1 MRRILTFISLICCAM
16 MSMAQ
21 YQDVKEKKAEDNR
34 PLAEFA
40 QQKKVLWNFDWEF
53 STKIVNGK
61 LSNSRLIDLPH
72 DFQFEQPWTK
82 DGGGARG
89 FKPMCEGWYRKTF
102 VAEEAWKGLNVKL
115 DFGGILYYGDV
126 YINGE
131 KVASTDYGYVGLEAD
146 LTKHLKWG
154 EENEVKVYAST
165 GRKGGSRWYTGGGLF
180 RDVYLMLENPTHI
193 ARHGVFVKTAP
204 LSAPEGATIVSSAN
218 SNTKEAPSG
227 AVGGAWSASVQV
239 EVTGWHGHDVT
250 IKARVLDADGKV
262 VGTTEG
268 QMPKF
273 THHTTEEVALPVVQM
288 QDAHL
293 WSPDTPYLYSVDV
306 LVYDGTVLVDSV
318 NESFGLRTLEFSP
331 EFGFKLNGKKIFLQG
346 NSGHHDLGALGA
358 ASYDRA
364 IERMMLQ
371 LKAFGYNT
379 IRCSHNPYSESFT
392 KIADRVGMLIV
403 DELTDKWS
411 GYWGGRQP
419 FTALWPGLIKEWVTR
434 DRNSPS
440 VILWSLGNELQ
451 MREDLTG
458 YQGLNDWGV
467 TMYRIMDPVV
477 KRFDP
482 TRLTTV
488 AMFPSR
494 AGAIGHREKT
504 YKDYTM
510 PPELA
515 QVTEVASLNYQSAW
529 YGEFKKHCPE
539 MNIFQS
545 EAETSNWLTAY
556 YNMDREHSI
565 GMAYWGSIEY
575 WGESNGW
582 PKKGWN
588 YSFFSHTLEPYP
600 TAWLVKSAFCED
612 EPVIRMGILD
622 AKGSESVSWND
633 IQVGQTSLLSHW
645 NFEASPS
652 PSKGRETKRVYVFTN
667 APQAELF
674 LNGKSLGSKQN
685 DGKGNMQHVITW
697 DVDYQPGSLL
707 AIARD
712 ANGKETAR
720 HELQTAGKAVKLI
733 IEEDVVIKSKAQPN
747 SQFLRPFGSRSALAT
762 LCLQRMRPKVERSI
776 LNSCVPSVA
785 SDQRSSAQFFKA
797 DGMDLKYLNIT
808 AVDGKGRVV
817 PDYDEPLT
825 INITGPAS
833 LLALDNGDHY
843 TDELFAGINT
853 KKMRNGKMQ
862 VVLRSGKQKGAITVK
877 ASTPKMKATMKL
889 STQ

>member
-1 MRRILTFISLICCAM
+1 MKQLISTIALCLCTLGGN
-16 MSMAQ
+16 AQ
-21 YQDVKEKKAEDNR
+21 YVDQKEAKTEGNR
-34 PLAEFA
+34 PLADFVM
-40 QQKKVLWNFDWEF
+40 QQKVLWNFDWEF
-53 STKIVNGK
+53 SLGK
-61 LSNSRLIDLPH
+61 DQKEWRHVDLPH
-72 DFQFEQPWTK
+72 DFQFEQPWTE
-82 DGGGARG
+82 DGSKARG

-102 VAEEAWKGLNVKL
+102 VVDEAWRGLNVKL
-115 DFGGILYYGDV
+115 DFGGIIYYGDV
-126 YINGE
+126 YINGQ

-165 GRKGGSRWYTGGGLF
+165 GKKGGSRWYTGGGLF
-180 RDVYLMLENPTHI
+180 RDVYMKLENPTHI
-193 ARHGVFVKTAP
+193 ARHGVFVRSEKIKVKSEKLATAQIFIQ
-204 LSAPEGATIVSSAN
+204 T
-218 SNTKEAPSG
+218 
-227 AVGGAWSASVQV
+227 
-239 EVTGWHGHDVT
+239 EVDGFKGHDV
-250 IKARVLDADGKV
+250 IVKARVLDADGKV
-262 VGTTEG
+262 VGTAEG
-268 QMPKF
+268 RMPKY
-273 THHTTEEVALPVVQM
+273 THHTTEEVVLPALQLT
-288 QDAHL
+288 DAHL
-293 WSPDTPYLYSVDV
+293 WSLDTPYLYHAEV
-306 LVYDGTVLVDSV
+306 LVYDGTMLVDSV
-318 NESFGLRTLEFSP
+318 REQFGVRTLEFSP
-331 EFGFKLNGKKIFLQG
+331 EYGFKLNGKKIFLQG
-346 NSGHHDLGALGA
+346 NAGHHDLGALGA

-392 KIADRVGMLIV
+392 KIADRVGMLVV
-403 DELTDKWS
+403 DELTDKWN

-419 FTALWPGLIKEWVTR
+419 FTAIWPGLIKEWVTR

-451 MREDLTG
+451 MREDMTG

-467 TMYRIMDPVV
+467 TMYRIMNPVV

-482 TRLTTV
+482 TRKTTV

-494 AGAIGHREKT
+494 AGAIGQREKA

-529 YGEFKKHCPE
+529 YGDFKKHCPDL
-539 MNIFQS
+539 NIFQS

-588 YSFFSHTLEPYP
+588 FSFFDHTLQPYP

-612 EPVIRMGILD
+612 EPVVHIGVLD

-633 IQVGQTSLLSHW
+633 IQVGQTTMLSHW
-645 NFEASPS
+645 NYPEG
-652 PSKGRETKRVYVFTN
+652 SKQRVYVFTN
-667 APQAELF
+667 APQAEL
-674 LNGKSLGSKQN
+674 LVNGKSLGMKPN

-697 DVDYQPGSLL
+697 DVDYGKGGSAT
-707 AIARD
+707 AIAR
-712 ANGKETAR
+712 NHEGKETAR
-720 HELQTAGKAVKLI
+720 HELQTAGKAVKLK
-733 IEEDVVIKSKAQPN
+733 IEAEVS
-747 SQFLRPFGSRSALAT
+747 
-762 LCLQRMRPKVERSI
+762 EWH
-776 LNSCVPSVA
+776 
-785 SDQRSSAQFFKA
+785 A

-808 AVDGKGRVV
+808 AIDNKGRIV

-825 INITGPAS
+825 IDVTGPAI
-833 LLALDNGDHY
+833 LLALDNADHY
-843 TDELFAGINT
+843 TNELFTGIAT
-853 KKMRNGKMQ
+853 KKMRGGRMQ
-862 VVLRSGKQKGAITVK
+862 VILRSQRQAGQVTVN
-877 ASTPKMKATMKL
+877 ASTPKMKISFKTATK
-889 STQ
+889 